1 VRSAGAIA
9 APVFDVRRIRADFPI
24 LHQLVHGRPLVYLD
38 NAATTQKPRAVIE
51 AIEHF
56 YTRDNSNIHR
66 GLHALSERATFAYER
81 ARGKVRR
88 FLNAADNSEIVFTRG
103 TTEAINLVALSW
115 GRQNVG
121 PGDEVLISTME
132 HHSNIVP
139 WQILCGERGAKI
151 RVVPV
156 SDRGEFLF
164 DEYLKLLG
172 PRTRLVAVAH
182 MSNALGTINPVA
194 RIVEAAHERKI
205 PVLVDGA
212 QAAPHLSV
220 DVRKLDCDFYAF
232 SGHKLYGP
240 TGSGALYGKAALL
253 EAMPPFQGG
262 GDMILSVTF
271 EKTTYN
277 KIPHKFEAGTPD
289 IAGAIGLGAAI
300 DYLETIGHEAREAHE
315 RDLLDHATRSLSRI
329 PGLTIVG
336 TAPEKASVVSFT
348 LDGIHPH
355 DIGTILDKEGI
366 AIRAG
371 HHCTQ
376 PLMDR
381 FGVPATARASLAFYN
396 TRDEI
401 DALVSGIQ
409 RVQEIFA

>member
-1 VRSAGAIA
+1 VRAAGTIA

-38 NAATTQKPRAVIE
+38 NAATSQKPRAVIE
-51 AIEHF
+51 AIDHF
-56 YTRDNSNIHR
+56 YARDNSNIHR
-66 GLHALSERATFAYER
+66 GLHTLSERATFAYER
-81 ARGKVRR
+81 SRGKVRR
-88 FLNAADNSEIVFTRG
+88 FLNAGDNSEIIFTRG
-103 TTEAINLVALSW
+103 TTEAINLVASSW
-115 GRQNVG
+115 GRANVEN
-121 PGDEVLISTME
+121 GDEILISTME

-139 WQILCGERGAKI
+139 WQMLCEEKGATLRI
-151 RVVPV
+151 VPI
-156 SDRGEFLF
+156 SDAGEFLF
-164 DEYLKLLG
+164 DAYLRLLG
-172 PRTRLVAVAH
+172 PRTKLVSVAH

-194 RIVEAAHERKI
+194 KIAAAARDMKI
-205 PVLVDGA
+205 PVMVDGA
-212 QAAPHLSV
+212 QGAPHLRV
-220 DVRKLDCDFYAF
+220 DVQEIGCDFYAF

-240 TGSGALYGKAALL
+240 TGSGALYGRAAVL

-262 GDMILSVTF
+262 GDMISSVTF
-271 EKTTYN
+271 AKTTYN

-300 DYLETIGHEAREAHE
+300 DYIESIGYEARAAHE
-315 RDLLDHATRSLSRI
+315 HDLLDYATRSLSKI
-329 PGLTIVG
+329 GGLTLVG
-336 TAPEKASVVSFT
+336 TAPVKGSVVSFT
-348 LDGIHPH
+348 LDGVHPH

-381 FGVPATARASLAFYN
+381 LCLPATARASFAFYN

-401 DALVSGIQ
+401 DALVAGIH
-409 RVQEIFA
+409 RVFEVFR